1 MQEYGVAVDSGK
13 LDKKN
18 GAFVQIFDD
27 SKTIFVLSTT
37 TALYVFLEQQ
47 QFLLDRLLGLDP
59 EQMRDEIQ

>member
-1 MQEYGVAVDSGK
+1 LQEYGVAVDSGK

-47 QFLLDRLLGLDP
+47 QFLLDR
-59 EQMRDEIQ
+59 